1 MATITDDDPLNSSM
15 LTFSLQALLHRHESY
30 IAQAEEDRCRAVASI
45 AALER
50 ERSEVQAE
58 NARVV
63 RENRGLVEQL
73 DALNSALAD
82 SDARVHSLTTA
93 LENTERELRSV
104 TVAAARAD
112 DLEAQLS
119 SLESEQEKI
128 QESLVAKR
136 EDEKVAVQR
145 WKKAESTLR
154 DLHAQVDQLEKEA
167 REEKDRH
174 ADLTQRMERRRTVE
188 RELDGAAGRLK
199 GAAAAHELGRQP
211 HGTNVVSRFVRDIL
225 QDNANL
231 QIGIME
237 LRDLLENSNQ
247 EVQGL
252 RDQIL
257 PDGAAAAAAAAAT
270 NEEGQEKP
278 NQQRLSQ
285 ELEGNDPRR
294 VSPEYHIHHHY
305 HPPTIHPK
313 KDKPRFGR
321 RLTKKRHS
329 LGSPAMMHSAA
340 NSHLGRQPSVSST
353 STILSQTS
361 VSIPPSSASA
371 TSRPWST
378 RSPATES
385 LASSPS
391 QSGYRP
397 ASIFDRVERGFESSQ
412 PTSPESTTLPSPM
425 FGGRHGKSLDPPFQ
439 DGLDRAIDDEL
450 AGLEALS
457 NDRTSTVPAIPEERE
472 DMLSSHRPETP
483 DVFTS
488 PLRNR
493 RRRASHD
500 SLFSVAGMDIH
511 TPTRRYSR
519 MHDLQ
524 SGYYPMRSIPRRN
537 FSSAGESYSTP
548 PVIST
553 SNVTADREA
562 PSKTSQHSPRRLL
575 ASVCRSASH
584 DVETAPDAPASTP
597 SRKPS
602 LSRRVGGWVRGRWG
616 TGATPGHG
624 QEERPSSSSSNHYN
638 PTGVPPPAPAP
649 TPAPTPATERPS
661 SASGLKNKVK
671 ADCASTLRFRYPG
684 VNQKGPVMGFRPPPQ
699 APVSVQPERVDEG
712 LLRESLAE

>member
-1 MATITDDDPLNSSM
+1 MATITDDDPPSM

-50 ERSEVQAE
+50 ERREVQTE

-82 SDARVHSLTTA
+82 ADARVHSLATA
-93 LENTERELRSV
+93 LETTERELRSV

-119 SLESEQEKI
+119 SLESEQANI

-145 WKKAESTLR
+145 WKKAEATLR

-257 PDGAAAAAAAAAT
+257 PDGAAAAT
-270 NEEGQEKP
+270 NEEGPEKP

-285 ELEGNDPRR
+285 ELESNDPRR

-305 HPPTIHPK
+305 HPPTINPK

-397 ASIFDRVERGFESSQ
+397 ASIFDRVERGCESSQ
-412 PTSPESTTLPSPM
+412 PTSPESTALSSPM
-425 FGGRHGKSLDPPFQ
+425 FGGRGKTLDPPFQ

-457 NDRTSTVPAIPEERE
+457 NDRASAVPAIPEERE
-472 DMLSSHRPETP
+472 DLLSSHRPETP

-584 DVETAPDAPASTP
+584 DVDTPDATATP

-624 QEERPSSSSSNHYN
+624 QEERPSSASSNHN
-638 PTGVPPPAPAP
+638 PTPASVPPPAPAP
-649 TPAPTPATERPS
+649 PTHSATPAPTPATERPS

-671 ADCASTLRFRYPG
+671 ADCASALRFRYPG
-684 VNQKGPVMGFRPPPQ
+684 VNQKGPVMGLRPPPQ

>member
-1 MATITDDDPLNSSM
+1 MATSTTEDDPLSSSM

-50 ERSEVQAE
+50 ERSEVQTE
-58 NARVV
+58 NSRVV

-104 TVAAARAD
+104 TVVAARAD

-119 SLESEQEKI
+119 SLETEQAKI
-128 QESLVAKR
+128 QESLAGKR

-145 WKKAESTLR
+145 WKKAECTLR

-167 REEKDRH
+167 REERDRH

-211 HGTNVVSRFVRDIL
+211 HGTNVVSRFVKDIL

-231 QIGIME
+231 QIGILE

-257 PDGAAAAAAAAAT
+257 PDTTAPG
-270 NEEGQEKP
+270 EDGQEKP

-285 ELEGNDPRR
+285 ELESNDRR

-305 HPPTIHPK
+305 HPPTINPK
-313 KDKPRFGR
+313 KEKPKFGR

-397 ASIFDRVERGFESSQ
+397 ASIFDRVERGCESSQ
-412 PTSPESTTLPSPM
+412 PTSPESTALSSPI
-425 FGGRHGKSLDPPFQ
+425 FGGRGKTLDPPFQ

-524 SGYYPMRSIPRRN
+524 SGYHPMRSIPRRN

-562 PSKTSQHSPRRLL
+562 TSKTSQHSPRRLL

-584 DVETAPDAPASTP
+584 DVPEAPEPTTP

-616 TGATPGHG
+616 TGAVSE
-624 QEERPSSSSSNHYN
+624 QEPERPSSSSSSHN
-638 PTGVPPPAPAP
+638 PTVVPPPPAPAP
-649 TPAPTPATERPS
+649 PTHNSTPTPAAERPS

-699 APVSVQPERVDEG
+699 APVSVQPEVDER

>member
-1 MATITDDDPLNSSM
+1 MATSTVTTEDDPLNSSM

-50 ERSEVQAE
+50 ERSEVQTE
-58 NARVV
+58 NSRVV

-82 SDARVHSLTTA
+82 SDTRVHSLTTA

-104 TVAAARAD
+104 TVTAARAD

-119 SLESEQEKI
+119 SLETEQVKI
-128 QESLVAKR
+128 QESLAGKR

-145 WKKAESTLR
+145 WKKAECTLR

-167 REEKDRH
+167 REERDRH

-188 RELDGAAGRLK
+188 RELGGAAGRLK

-257 PDGAAAAAAAAAT
+257 PDTTAPG
-270 NEEGQEKP
+270 EDGQEKP

-285 ELEGNDPRR
+285 ELESNDRR

-305 HPPTIHPK
+305 HPPTINPK
-313 KDKPRFGR
+313 KDKPKFGR

-412 PTSPESTTLPSPM
+412 PTSPESTAFSSPM
-425 FGGRHGKSLDPPFQ
+425 FGGRGKTLDPPFQ

-472 DMLSSHRPETP
+472 DMSSHRPETP

-524 SGYYPMRSIPRRN
+524 SGYPMRSIPRRN

-562 PSKTSQHSPRRLL
+562 TSKTSQHSPRRLL

-584 DVETAPDAPASTP
+584 DVPEAPETTTP

-616 TGATPGHG
+616 TGAVSE
-624 QEERPSSSSSNHYN
+624 QEPERPSSSSSSGHN
-638 PTGVPPPAPAP
+638 PTVPPPAPAP
-649 TPAPTPATERPS
+649 PTHNSTPAPTPTPAAERPS

-671 ADCASTLRFRYPG
+671 ADCASALRFRYPG

-699 APVSVQPERVDEG
+699 APVSVQPEVDER

>member
-1 MATITDDDPLNSSM
+1 MATSTSVTENDPPSM

-50 ERSEVQAE
+50 ERSEVQTE
-58 NARVV
+58 NSRVV

-73 DALNSALAD
+73 DALNSALVD

-112 DLEAQLS
+112 DLEAQLG
-119 SLESEQEKI
+119 SLETEQVKI

-145 WKKAESTLR
+145 WKKAEGTLR

-167 REEKDRH
+167 REERDRH

-252 RDQIL
+252 QDQIL
-257 PDGAAAAAAAAAT
+257 PDTAAAPG
-270 NEEGQEKP
+270 EDGQEKSQP
-278 NQQRLSQ
+278 RLSQ
-285 ELEGNDPRR
+285 ELESDRR

-305 HPPTIHPK
+305 HPPTISNPK
-313 KDKPRFGR
+313 KEKPKFGR

-412 PTSPESTTLPSPM
+412 PTSPESTALSSPM
-425 FGGRHGKSLDPPFQ
+425 FGGRGKTLDPPFQ

>member
-1 MATITDDDPLNSSM
+1 MATSTTEDDPLSSSM

-30 IAQAEEDRCRAVASI
+30 IAQAEEDRFRAVASI

-50 ERSEVQAE
+50 ERSEVQTE
-58 NARVV
+58 NSRVV

-119 SLESEQEKI
+119 SLETEQAKI
-128 QESLVAKR
+128 QESLAAKH

-145 WKKAESTLR
+145 WKKAECTLR

-167 REEKDRH
+167 REERDRH

-199 GAAAAHELGRQP
+199 GAAAAHELRRQP

-231 QIGIME
+231 QIGILE

-257 PDGAAAAAAAAAT
+257 PDTTAPG
-270 NEEGQEKP
+270 EDGQERP

-285 ELEGNDPRR
+285 ELESNDRR

-305 HPPTIHPK
+305 HPPTINPK
-313 KDKPRFGR
+313 KEKPKFGR

-412 PTSPESTTLPSPM
+412 PTSPESTALSSPM
-425 FGGRHGKSLDPPFQ
+425 FGGRGKTLDPPFQ

-562 PSKTSQHSPRRLL
+562 TSKTSQHSPRRLL

-584 DVETAPDAPASTP
+584 DVPETPEPTTP

-616 TGATPGHG
+616 TGAVSE
-624 QEERPSSSSSNHYN
+624 QEPERPSSSSSSHN
-638 PTGVPPPAPAP
+638 PTVVPPPPAPAP
-649 TPAPTPATERPS
+649 PTHNSTPTPAAERPS

-671 ADCASTLRFRYPG
+671 ADCASALRFRYPG

-699 APVSVQPERVDEG
+699 APVSVQPEVDER

>member
-1 MATITDDDPLNSSM
+1 MATSTTEDDPLSSSM

-50 ERSEVQAE
+50 ERSEVQTE
-58 NARVV
+58 NSRVV

-104 TVAAARAD
+104 TVVAARAD

-119 SLESEQEKI
+119 SLETEQAKI
-128 QESLVAKR
+128 QESLAGKR

-145 WKKAESTLR
+145 WKKAECTLR

-167 REEKDRH
+167 REERDRH

-211 HGTNVVSRFVRDIL
+211 HGTNVVSRFVKDIL

-231 QIGIME
+231 QIGILE

-257 PDGAAAAAAAAAT
+257 PDTTAPG
-270 NEEGQEKP
+270 EDGQEKP

-285 ELEGNDPRR
+285 ELESNDRR

-305 HPPTIHPK
+305 HPPTINPK
-313 KDKPRFGR
+313 KEKPKFGR

-397 ASIFDRVERGFESSQ
+397 ASIFDRVERGCESSQ
-412 PTSPESTTLPSPM
+412 PTSPESTALSSPI
-425 FGGRHGKSLDPPFQ
+425 FGGRGKTLDPPFQ

-524 SGYYPMRSIPRRN
+524 SGYHPMRSIPRRN

-562 PSKTSQHSPRRLL
+562 TSKTSQHSPRRLL

-584 DVETAPDAPASTP
+584 DVPEAPEPTTP

-616 TGATPGHG
+616 TGAVSE
-624 QEERPSSSSSNHYN
+624 QEPERPSSSSSSHN
-638 PTGVPPPAPAP
+638 PTVVPPPPAPAP
-649 TPAPTPATERPS
+649 PTHNSTPTPAAERPS

-671 ADCASTLRFRYPG
+671 ADCASALRFRYPG

-699 APVSVQPERVDEG
+699 APVSVQPEVDER

>member
-1 MATITDDDPLNSSM
+1 MATSTSVTENDPPSM

-50 ERSEVQAE
+50 ERSEVQTE
-58 NARVV
+58 NSRVV

-73 DALNSALAD
+73 DALNSALVD

-112 DLEAQLS
+112 DLEAQLG
-119 SLESEQEKI
+119 SLETEQVKI

-145 WKKAESTLR
+145 WKKAEGTLR

-167 REEKDRH
+167 REEERDRH

-257 PDGAAAAAAAAAT
+257 PDTAAAT
-270 NEEGQEKP
+270 GEDGQEKSQP
-278 NQQRLSQ
+278 RLSQ
-285 ELEGNDPRR
+285 ELESDRR

-305 HPPTIHPK
+305 HPPTISNPK
-313 KDKPRFGR
+313 KEKPKFGR

-412 PTSPESTTLPSPM
+412 PTSPESTALSSPM
-425 FGGRHGKSLDPPFQ
+425 FGGRGKTLDPPFQ

-472 DMLSSHRPETP
+472 DMLSGHRPETP

-524 SGYYPMRSIPRRN
+524 SGYPMRSIPRRN

-562 PSKTSQHSPRRLL
+562 TSKTSQHSPRRLL

-584 DVETAPDAPASTP
+584 DVDADATASTP

-616 TGATPGHG
+616 TGAAPE
-624 QEERPSSSSSNHYN
+624 QEERPSSSSSGHG
-638 PTGVPPPAPAP
+638 PTATPGTVPPPAPAP
-649 TPAPTPATERPS
+649 PTHSTPAPTPASAPAERPS

-671 ADCASTLRFRYPG
+671 ADCASALRFRYPG

-699 APVSVQPERVDEG
+699 APVSVQPEVDEG